1 MTLLPWR
8 KNQSTHAIGSAGQLV
23 GVLLIVIGSIDL
35 IRQFATG
42 VALENLEWPVFILV
56 GGIGLGFLF
65 LGPALAFWAQQATDE
80 PIDYEDGGTGLDD
93 DIADDGGD

>member
-23 GVLLIVIGSIDL
+23 GVLLIIIGSIDL

-42 VALENLEWPVFILV
+42 VSFEDLEWPVFILV
-56 GGIGLGFLF
+56 GGLGLGILF
-65 LGPALAFWAQQATDE
+65 LGPALAIWTHEATEE
-80 PIDYEDGGTGLDD
+80 PVDYEDGGTGLGD